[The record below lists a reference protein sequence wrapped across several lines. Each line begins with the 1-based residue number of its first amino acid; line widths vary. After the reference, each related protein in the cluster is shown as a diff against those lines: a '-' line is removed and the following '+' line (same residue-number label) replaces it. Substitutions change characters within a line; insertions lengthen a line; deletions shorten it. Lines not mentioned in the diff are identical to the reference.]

1 MVMFM
6 KKIIYLLLLLLVG
19 CSNHGQPKIVYNTSY
34 YQVASEYKIAVGNYT
49 LKSYDKN
56 EVEKMLMYIS
66 TDYFSPNNSYYQ
78 EGQFLNNEVLK
89 ELVTKYNQTDILL
102 KDNQTK
108 PTFISTIYEQN
119 YVASNNNLK
128 GISLA
133 VVLNK
138 DQQYVENN
146 ITHTQIFDEKEV
158 LDYTRNQIDDLIKYL
173 RNIDELKDI
182 KIVIG
187 LYVESSNYL
196 KGSFKYIGNT
206 SKDSINLDYVN
217 YNYKLLDSSE
227 VLKDDLKN
235 YNNFLSIKNHL
246 QKYNLVI
253 RPLAL
258 YKNNNL
264 IKVNITINNN
274 YLSRAKILEISD
286 IISNDLNS
294 FSSSVE
300 VIVYFKSN
308 NNTKGILVK
317 NGLEVKIHL
326 MEE

>member
-1 MVMFM
+1 M

-19 CSNHGQPKIVYNTSY
+19 CSNHDQQKVVYNTSY
-34 YQVASEYKIAVGNYT
+34 YQVASEYKTAVGNYA

-66 TDYFSPNNSYYQ
+66 TNSFSPNNSYYQ

-89 ELVTKYNQTDILL
+89 ELITKYNQTNILL
-102 KDNQTK
+102 KDNQTQ
-108 PTFISTIYEQN
+108 PAFISTIYEQN

-133 VVLNK
+133 IVLNK
-138 DQQYVENN
+138 DQQYVKNN
-146 ITHTQIFDEKEV
+146 ITYTQTFDEKEV
-158 LDYTRNQIDDLIKYL
+158 LDHARNQIDDLITYL
-173 RNIDELKDI
+173 RKIDELKDV

-187 LYVESSNYL
+187 LYIESNNYL

-227 VLKDDLKN
+227 VLKDDIKN

-258 YKNNNL
+258 YKNNDL

-274 YLSRAKILEISD
+274 YLNRAKILEISD
-286 IISNDLNS
+286 IISDDLNG

-308 NNTKGILVK
+308 NNIKGVLIK